1 MHHHDKPHKHG
12 EFGEGLNLIAR
23 SKTSSAAF
31 KLRFRSVRIRRSGAW
46 RRTVPV
52 GGWSWKVNF
61 VFLPTNKNTIKAD
74 GKSLR
79 ACTEDVNTRWQ
90 LVDTHCALPFLPS
103 RNPTLNKC
111 NCPARLSWINFI
123 CFLTIFS
130 AWPRLC
136 KLLIRHECGISR
148 DLLKYSATLAFLVF

>member
-1 MHHHDKPHKHG
+1 MHHHDKSHKHG

-23 SKTSSAAF
+23 SKTSSPAF
-31 KLRFRSVRIRRSGAW
+31 KLRFRSVSIRRSGAW

-52 GGWSWKVNF
+52 VEVGRWTSYF
-61 VFLPTNKNTIKAD
+61 FLQNKNTIKAD

-79 ACTEDVNTRWQ
+79 ACTEDVNPRWQ